1 LPELRKDP
9 VTGRW
14 VIISTRRRKRPHD
27 FRIERST
34 AHGGGYCPFC
44 PGHEDMTPP
53 EILAFRANGSAP
65 NTTGWDLRVVPNKFP
80 ALQVEGT
87 LDREGEGLF
96 DRMNGIGAHEVII
109 EHPDHARTLAM
120 MTEPEIERL
129 LWAFR
134 DRILD
139 LKRDQRFRYILVFK
153 NHGAAAGASLEHSH
167 SQLIALP
174 IVPDFVR
181 EELEGARRHFKAK
194 ERCVFCDII
203 RQEIAGERR
212 VIQEDPDIVALS
224 PYAPRFP
231 FETWILPR
239 RHGARF
245 EEAPRHEYEGLA
257 RMLKSVLGRMNRAL
271 ESPAYNLIIHS
282 SPFTG
287 ESTEYYHWHVELMP
301 KLTRTAGFE
310 WGTGFYINPT
320 SPEEATEVLRHARVR
335 RSAVEGE
342 PGRVVP

>member
-14 VIISTRRRKRPHD
+14 VIISTDRRKRPND
-27 FRIERST
+27 FRLERPIVI
-34 AHGGGYCPFC
+34 GEQYCPFC
-44 PGHEDMTPP
+44 AGRESMTPP
-53 EILAFRANGSAP
+53 EVLAFRQNGTAP
-65 NTTGWDLRVVPNKFP
+65 NSPGWDLRVVPNKFP

-87 LDREGEGLF
+87 LDRQGEVLF

-109 EHPDHARTLAM
+109 ETPDHGKLLAAM
-120 MTEPEIERL
+120 SEAEIERV

-134 DRILD
+134 ERIVD
-139 LKRDQRFRYILVFK
+139 LKRDIRFRYILIFK
-153 NHGAAAGASLEHSH
+153 NHGAAAGATLEHSH

-181 EELEGARRHFKAK
+181 EELEGAKHHFAAK

-203 RQEIAGERR
+203 RQEVTSGQR
-212 VIQEDPDIVALS
+212 VIHENPDIVALS

-231 FETWILPR
+231 FETWLLPR
-239 RHGARF
+239 SHSARF
-245 EEAPRHEYEGLA
+245 EDAPRQIYESLA
-257 RMLKSVLGRMNRAL
+257 RMLKSILGRMNKAL
-271 ESPAYNLIIHS
+271 ESPAYNLIVHN
-282 SPFTG
+282 SPFSEQTG
-287 ESTEYYHWHVELMP
+287 EFYHWHLELMP

-320 SPEEATEVLRHARVR
+320 SPEEAAQVLRNAKV
-335 RSAVEGE
+335 
-342 PGRVVP
+342 